1 MKKWCN
7 FYVKLLVIYFG
18 KKIALFFMHFLKS
31 PLCSRKSFI
40 FFLFIYF
47 YSRKPPTTTSPPE
60 SIKLNFT
67 KKKPNCC
74 LNILLVLLHR
84 NFNIFRWITQP
95 PSELYIFPW
104 KSCNLHRKVVNYQ
117 RYGRYFRPSS
127 EYSSYNFF
135 RRRQSQKCR

>member
-1 MKKWCN
+1 MVQFLCQITCTNLFREKNCPV
-7 FYVKLLVIYFG
+7 FYAFFKITTVLTKIFYFFPFHLFLLSKTSYYYFSSW
-18 KKIALFFMHFLKS
+18 INQTQFH
-31 PLCSRKSFI
+31 
-40 FFLFIYF
+40 
-47 YSRKPPTTTSPPE
+47 E
-60 SIKLNFT
+60 
-67 KKKPNCC
+67 KKPNCC

>member
-1 MKKWCN
+1 MVQFLCQITCTNLFREKNCPV
-7 FYVKLLVIYFG
+7 FYAFFKSHHCAHQNL
-18 KKIALFFMHFLKS
+18 LFFSF
-31 PLCSRKSFI
+31 SFI
-40 FFLFIYF
+40 STLENLLLLLLLLNQSNSI
-47 YSRKPPTTTSPPE
+47 SR
-60 SIKLNFT
+60 

>member
-1 MKKWCN
+1 MVQFLCQITCN
-7 FYVKLLVIYFG
+7 LFREKDCPVFYAFFKITTVLTKIFYFFPFHLFLLSKTSYYYFSSW
-18 KKIALFFMHFLKS
+18 INQTQFH
-31 PLCSRKSFI
+31 
-40 FFLFIYF
+40 
-47 YSRKPPTTTSPPE
+47 E
-60 SIKLNFT
+60 
-67 KKKPNCC
+67 KKKPNC